1 MPEPLDHSGLAK
13 QMTTGTRRRGARPAR
28 FGALLLGAGLLL
40 TSAVVGP
47 ALAKDPMNDGFYVRL
62 VGLGAVSVL
71 DDVENKGSAFGSLND
86 PDEDTDLVGGVGAAI
101 GYSFEPGDL
110 GGISLEL
117 MYDHRFRYDY
127 DVNPAFSGAPTVSIS
142 SDLSSNVLMFNAL
155 FQFDVDWPLG
165 EGNVYPYVGGGVGAA
180 WHHSDAD
187 FTNVDTAVSV
197 DAEEDSTNLA
207 GSGNFGFIWQLK
219 KGWDIGLGYRFIYLG
234 EVPIGDF
241 DGVGTGVDI
250 EAETY
255 ISHDILLTI
264 GYHF

>member
-1 MPEPLDHSGLAK
+1 
-13 QMTTGTRRRGARPAR
+13 MTMTVRRRAAWL
-28 FGALLLGAGLLL
+28 GALLGGGLIAIGAFGG
-40 TSAVVGP
+40 GP
-47 ALAKDPMNDGFYVRL
+47 AAAKDPMNDGLYVRL

-71 DDVENKGSAFGSLND
+71 DDVENNGSGFGSLND
-86 PDEDTDLVGGVGAAI
+86 PDEDTDLVGGVGGAI
-101 GYSFEPGDL
+101 GYSFEPGSL
-110 GGISLEL
+110 GGLRLEL

-127 DVNPAFSGAPTVSIS
+127 DSNPAFNGAPRVSIS
-142 SDLSSNVLMFNAL
+142 SDLSSNVIMFNAL

-180 WHHSDAD
+180 FHHSDAE
-187 FTNVDTAVSV
+187 FTNVDTGNSV

-207 GSGNFGFIWQLK
+207 ASGNVGFVWQLK

-241 DGVGTGVDI
+241 NGVGAGANI

-255 ISHDILLTI
+255 ISHDILLSI